1 MINRMRWRLTL
12 AAMTAFFV
20 VIVVV
25 AVLVNFFAY
34 QNVISRTDKTI
45 SYIIGNEKRI
55 PGKSDSQDMDMGTP
69 LDKRPKTEPF
79 MELPDLEANYMT
91 RFFIVRFDE
100 EGNIASS
107 TMDYVASINDTDARE
122 YASKV
127 YKADEDRGFMK
138 EYRYRKAKVGDKI
151 IVVFLNIAREQQYIK
166 MLRDLTIAVTA
177 VSLALVY
184 LFIVIFSKRAIKP
197 IETNIK
203 MQKQFITDASHELKT
218 PLTSIST
225 SLDVI
230 AIEYGEDEW
239 TENIRNQTGRMSK
252 LVSELVTL
260 SKLDEELPLPN
271 KEQFSLS
278 SAAWEIAG
286 VYETQAKGRNK
297 KWSVEIGENI
307 TMYGEKAAIQ
317 QMLSVLIDNAIRYS
331 DDNGEIRFSVY
342 KKRGKVRIEVFNTCH
357 FDTPPDTKR
366 LFDRFYRPDDSRTT
380 ETGGNGI
387 GLAIAKAV
395 AETHGGTIEALC
407 PSGETM
413 TIKVVI

>member
-1 MINRMRWRLTL
+1 MINRMRWRFTL
-12 AAMTAFFV
+12 AAMYAFL
-20 VIVVV
+20 VVV
-25 AVLVNFFAY
+25 AVVAVSVNIFNYYA
-34 QNVISRTDKTI
+34 VTDREDKTI
-45 SYIIGNEKRI
+45 DYILMEERRDPSI
-55 PGKSDSQDMDMGTP
+55 SDDDRPDMG
-69 LDKRPKTEPF
+69 DKDAMRPANQPF
-79 MELPDLEANYMT
+79 LEFPDVESNYMT
-91 RFFIVRFDE
+91 RFFIVRFDT
-100 EGNIASS
+100 EGNIESS
-107 TMDYVASINDTDARE
+107 KLDYVASISDTEARE
-122 YASKV
+122 YAIKI
-127 YKADEDRGFMK
+127 YKGDSDKGYMK
-138 EYRYRKAKVGDKI
+138 EYRYKKTKVDGKTVI
-151 IVVFLNIAREQQYIK
+151 VFLNVSREQQYINS
-166 MLRDLTIAVTA
+166 LRTLSVLVAGFSLIVVFSLIA
-177 VSLALVY
+177 
-184 LFIVIFSKRAIKP
+184 IFSKRIIRP
-197 IETNIK
+197 IEKNIK

-230 AIEYGEDEW
+230 AMEHGEDEW
-239 TENIRNQTGRMSK
+239 TENIRNQTSRMSK

-278 SAAWEIAG
+278 GAAWEIAG
-286 VYETQAKGRNK
+286 VYETQAKGQNK
-297 KWSVEIGENI
+297 KWTVDIGEDI

-331 DDNGEIRFSVY
+331 DDKGEIRFSVF

-357 FDTPPDTKR
+357 FDIPPDTKR
-366 LFDRFYRPDDSRTT
+366 LFDRFYRPDGSRTT
-380 ETGGNGI
+380 ETGGTGI

>member
-12 AAMTAFFV
+12 AAMSAFFAV
-20 VIVVV
+20 VVVV
-25 AVLVNFFAY
+25 AVLVNFFSY
-34 QNVISRTDKTI
+34 QSVISRSDKTI
-45 SYIIGNEKRI
+45 SYIIGNEKRL
-55 PGKSDSQDMDMGTP
+55 PAKSEKQDIDMATP
-69 LDKRPKTEPF
+69 ADQRPKTEPF
-79 MELPDLEANYMT
+79 MELPDLESNYMT

-100 EGNIASS
+100 EGNIDSS

-122 YASKV
+122 YAAKV
-127 YKADEDRGFMK
+127 YKDDEDRGFMK
-138 EYRYRKAKVGDKI
+138 EYRYRKAKVGDKT
-151 IVVFLNIAREQQYIK
+151 IVVFLNITREQQYIK
-166 MLRDLTIAVTA
+166 MLRDLSIAVSA

-184 LFIVIFSKRAIKP
+184 AFIAIFSKRAIRP
-197 IETNIK
+197 IEMNIK

-230 AIEYGEDEW
+230 AMEHGEDEW
-239 TENIRNQTGRMSK
+239 TENIRSQTGRMSK

-278 SAAWEIAG
+278 GAAWEIAG
-286 VYETQAKGRNK
+286 VYETQAKGRKK
-297 KWSVEIGENI
+297 KWSVDIGENI

-331 DDNGEIRFSVY
+331 DDEGEVRLSVY

-366 LFDRFYRPDDSRTT
+366 LFDRFYRPDNSRTT

-395 AETHGGTIEALC
+395 AETHGGTIEAIC

-413 TIKVVI
+413 TMKVVI